1 MRCTGPPLTETKQR
15 EHKTVWEL
23 LESWGAEWMW
33 NLVSEE
39 DKSQDLSWIRDGM
52 INGMWCCDGS
62 YKKKVAPTA
71 SGAGWLV
78 YCTSTGNILKG
89 CFYEISDDAS
99 SYRGEQLGM
108 CSVHHLISAFSI
120 FFAIYTWRTKV
131 CCDNMGTV
139 KVSRRRLVRV
149 RSKMGCAD
157 ILRNIRTS
165 RKGLNVVVNYFHVD
179 GHMDR

>member
-1 MRCTGPPLTETKQR
+1 MGQWRESTHRIWEWFYDKDRDVLHHKSEVGVTEYVRSSSSRGRSWTVGPSVNEITGAPASVKVLKNEEVKLRCTGPPLTETKQR

-52 INGMWCCDGS
+52 INGTLVWCCDGS

-78 YCTSTGNILKG
+78 YCTKTGNILKG
-89 CFYEISDDAS
+89 
-99 SYRGEQLGM
+99 
-108 CSVHHLISAFSI
+108 
-120 FFAIYTWRTKV
+120 
-131 CCDNMGTV
+131 
-139 KVSRRRLVRV
+139 
-149 RSKMGCAD
+149 
-157 ILRNIRTS
+157 
-165 RKGLNVVVNYFHVD
+165 
-179 GHMDR
+179 